1 MTSRGS
7 LPLDRHRPPGSRTGA
22 AMSSTLDEQV
32 RDELEVLKERGL
44 HRVLR
49 QVTGIAGPRMEVNGR
64 HCLMLAS
71 SNYLD
76 LAGHPDVVAG
86 ASSAAASYGTA
97 AGGSRLI
104 NGNLSLHE
112 ALEQNLAQFCGF
124 ETALVFSSGYMANLG
139 VLTTLA
145 TSTDVIISDQLNH
158 ASIID
163 GCRLSGADTRVFRH
177 SDPEDLARV
186 LATCNG
192 YRRRILMLDGVFSMD
207 GDVSPLADLVPIARE
222 YEAIVVVDDAH
233 GVGVL
238 GATGRGTIEK
248 EDVSVDLLIGNL
260 GKALASFGAFVC
272 CSAKVKDLLVNGAR
286 SFIFTCAVAPPAL
299 GAARQA
305 LRIIEREPDRI
316 DRLRQRADLL
326 RTGLHRAGY
335 ETGRSSTHIVPAIV
349 GDGQRAMA
357 LADRALEQRIYAQG
371 IRYPSVPVGAARIRF
386 TPSAGHTEEEIA
398 QVVDVFA
405 KLRETV

>member
-1 MTSRGS
+1 
-7 LPLDRHRPPGSRTGA
+7 
-22 AMSSTLDEQV
+22 
-32 RDELEVLKERGL
+32 
-44 HRVLR
+44 
-49 QVTGIAGPRMEVNGR
+49 
-64 HCLMLAS
+64 MLAS

-76 LAGHPDVVAG
+76 LAGHPDVVAA
-86 ASSAAASYGTA
+86 ASSAAESYGTA

-112 ALEQNLAQFCGF
+112 ALERNLARFCGF
-124 ETALVFSSGYMANLG
+124 ETALVFSTGYMANLG

-177 SDPEDLARV
+177 SDPEDLTRV
-186 LATCNG
+186 FATCNG

-207 GDVSPLADLVPIARE
+207 GDVSPLANLVPIARDH
-222 YEAIVVVDDAH
+222 EAIVVVDDAH

-248 EDVSVDLLIGNL
+248 EEVSVDLLIGNL
-260 GKALASFGAFVC
+260 GKSLGSFGAFVC
-272 CSAKVKDLLVNGAR
+272 CSARIKDLLVNSAR

-299 GAARQA
+299 GAASQA

-316 DRLRQRADLL
+316 DRLRQRADSL
-326 RTGLHRAGY
+326 RTGLHHAGY
-335 ETGRSSTHIVPAIV
+335 DTGLSTTPIVPAIV
-349 GDGQRAMA
+349 GDGQGAMS
-357 LADRALEQRIYAQG
+357 LADRALERGIYAQG

-405 KLRETV
+405 TLRDAV